1 MSSSE
6 LYIIGNG
13 FDIAH
18 KMPTGYGDFRQ
29 WLIDN
34 NRIDVIQELQS
45 AYPKKINDKYLLWSE
60 FEKALGEYDLE
71 TVINWSMESLCLTEC
86 YVGGQTIYAP
96 DFILNTRLPDI
107 INDVFS
113 RWISSVPIA
122 TTKADYN
129 IVQDALYLSFNY
141 TDTLEQL
148 YQVPESNVMHIHGRA
163 SKGEKLI
170 VGHNRMINPAEY
182 RDDKLD
188 FRENNERMQRLTDMN
203 KLCKPVDD
211 IIERNENFFKKLSG
225 ITDIHVIGHSCEK
238 LDYPYFKKT
247 MDSVSEDVKWL
258 FCPYKENIEK
268 DLKRMKLLI
277 KEIGINPS
285 NTTGVF

>member
-1 MSSSE
+1 MSYSN

-86 YVGGQTIYAP
+86 YVGGQTFYAP

-141 TDTLEQL
+141 TDTLEHL
-148 YQVPESNVMHIHGRA
+148 YQVPESNVLHIHGRA
-163 SKGEKLI
+163 SKGEKLV
-170 VGHNRMINPAEY
+170 VGHNRITNITKYFADGLSVGEQ
-182 RDDKLD
+182 
-188 FRENNERMQRLTDMN
+188 NERIQRLSDMN
-203 KLCKPVDD
+203 TLRKPYRSLIARNKSFFNKLQSVQD
-211 IIERNENFFKKLSG
+211 IFIY
-225 ITDIHVIGHSCEK
+225 GHSCDK
-238 LDYPYFKKT
+238 LDYPYYKRIKK
-247 MDSVSEDVKWL
+247 SVSEDVKWH
-258 FCPYKENIEK
+258 FYPYIENIEK

-277 KEIGINPS
+277 KEMGINPS